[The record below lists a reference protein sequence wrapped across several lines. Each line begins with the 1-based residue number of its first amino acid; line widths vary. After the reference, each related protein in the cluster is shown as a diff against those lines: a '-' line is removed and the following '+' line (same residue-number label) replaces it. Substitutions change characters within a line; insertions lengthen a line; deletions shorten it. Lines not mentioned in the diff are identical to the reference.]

1 MLTVRSEIGPYR
13 HPSQTS
19 DTPKAQWP
27 RVERSGTLGLECLIL
42 LKTPARRQ
50 FCRGVACN
58 ALCSLDICR
67 GVTALQLD
75 NMALQ
80 AAAV

>member
-1 MLTVRSEIGPYR
+1 VHEINVGAVK
-13 HPSQTS
+13 
-19 DTPKAQWP
+19 DADLA
-27 RVERSGTLGLECLIL
+27 G
-42 LKTPARRQ
+42 
-50 FCRGVACN
+50 FN
-58 ALCSLDICR
+58 AGACSLDICR